1 MHKFSVLA
9 ESKIYPQR
17 IPPSIPHFENASGM
31 QTEGYETYYSY
42 VLSESKKLKLHL
54 TCKVSNNITGEPNF
68 VKFMNGGV
76 FCTTKNVI
84 SSRATT
90 IHSACFVWKILLS
103 PDCPPILPLPH
114 SCFPPTVQVKDF
126 RLRLPTLWAPDFL
139 PTLTSSPYSSS
150 ALMWTATLVSGGLQL
165 CKPLM

>member
-54 TCKVSNNITGEPNF
+54 TCKVFNNITGEPNF
-68 VKFMNGGV
+68 VKFMNGGGGAGGGSQQKMSLV
-76 FCTTKNVI
+76 VEQLQYTMLALFGKY
-84 SSRATT
+84 
-90 IHSACFVWKILLS
+90 CFLQTVL
-103 PDCPPILPLPH
+103 PFFPCPTVASHPLCWWRMFLWGYLPH
-114 SCFPPTVQVKDF
+114 
-126 RLRLPTLWAPDFL
+126 
-139 PTLTSSPYSSS
+139 
-150 ALMWTATLVSGGLQL
+150 GLLIFCL
-165 CKPLM
+165 C